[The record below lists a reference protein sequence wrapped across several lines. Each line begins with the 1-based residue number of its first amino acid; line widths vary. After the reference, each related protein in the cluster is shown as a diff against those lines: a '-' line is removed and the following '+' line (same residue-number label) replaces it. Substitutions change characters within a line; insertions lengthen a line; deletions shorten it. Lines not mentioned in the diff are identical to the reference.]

1 MSSSPIRPSGGKV
14 SRKVKLLISS
24 LYVLVPL
31 GILSYRFYQ
40 GQTPDTMIIM
50 IVLIFMIASGYV
62 IFGER
67 TIEKAQSTAQEIQ
80 SGNEEDEQ

>member
-1 MSSSPIRPSGGKV
+1 MSK
-14 SRKVKLLISS
+14 KVKLFISG

-31 GILSYRFYQ
+31 GILAYRFYQ

-67 TIEKAQSTAQEIQ
+67 TIEKAQNTAQEIK
-80 SGNEEDEQ
+80 GDEDGKE

>member
-1 MSSSPIRPSGGKV
+1 MSSSPIKPSGGKV
-14 SRKVKLLISS
+14 SKKVKLAISS

-31 GILSYRFYQ
+31 AILSYRFYQ

-50 IVLIFMIASGYV
+50 IVLIFMVASGYV

-67 TIEKAQSTAQEIQ
+67 AIGKAQDTAQEIK
-80 SGNEEDEQ
+80 GNNNDED